1 MSLWKNLP
9 KWGPTNFFCKN
20 ESLPFTVEKSS
31 PQNWAI
37 CIILKN
43 LPQCHNRRKIAQSCH
58 PGQSTYVGIGTTLLK
73 AQFTGIEMVRN
84 NADACSIFVEIV
96 RNNADACSIFVEIV
110 RNNTDACSIFVE
122 IVRNNADAC
131 SIFVE
136 IVRNNAD
143 ASFRVLAQEIFR
155 HRQTETFIYTSETRL
170 GKFRTLGDILYR
182 RWPQFFSK
190 ISSKNHL
197 NKL

>member
-1 MSLWKNLP
+1 MKHERTARWVCEKIYQNGVQP
-9 KWGPTNFFCKN
+9 IFFCKN

-96 RNNADACSIFVEIV
+96 RNNADA
-110 RNNTDACSIFVE
+110 
-122 IVRNNADAC
+122 
-131 SIFVE
+131 
-136 IVRNNAD
+136 
-143 ASFRVLAQEIFR
+143 SFRVLAQEIFR